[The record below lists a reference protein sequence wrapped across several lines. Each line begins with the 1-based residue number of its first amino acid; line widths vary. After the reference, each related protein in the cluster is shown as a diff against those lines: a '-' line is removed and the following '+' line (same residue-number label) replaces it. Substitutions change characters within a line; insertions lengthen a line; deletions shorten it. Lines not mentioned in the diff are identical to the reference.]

1 MIKPIITI
9 AGTYYSK
16 FCTEFTADGSINTR
30 SEATKAK
37 IVLANINR
45 KFDDMFTPQKDSF
58 TIQAQGIDENGKEYI
73 WPIAK
78 GIISDVVCDQD
89 WCTIN
94 GTCLIGDLADALPID
109 WSSNR
114 QKVKISEILTS
125 VMALHNPII
134 EVDYKAHDPYV
145 EQQQFDAC
153 TTFQEVINYCVSQ
166 VNGAIVFT
174 DETGHLHIW
183 DSTKRRPTIN
193 LDHHV
198 VEQNTSKSVMGYIN
212 IVTVHGDL
220 SEVSLDDSSEVG
232 APGSEN
238 SGMPQIQGTAIDT
251 PSIAKYGELIGPNIY
266 LPHIKSETEA
276 QKQADE
282 LLEFL
287 KLNRDGLTS
296 PTVVGMAPYLTS
308 LVTYHCKNG
317 PEGDEVFVQGVVTRK
332 KVSFSGESGFTTSLE
347 ISPHILAVSTP
358 EELAIQLEALE
369 EAAESN
375 LDKIEEP

>member
-9 AGTYYSK
+9 AGTYWSR

-30 SEATKAK
+30 SEPTKAK

-58 TIQAQGIDENGKEYI
+58 TIQAQGIDENGKEYV

-94 GTCLIGDLADALPID
+94 GTCLIGDLADALPIH
-109 WSSNR
+109 WSSNH

-125 VMALHNPII
+125 VMALHDPIV
-134 EVDYKAHDPYV
+134 EVDYQAHDPDL
-145 EQQQFDAC
+145 EQKQFDAC

-198 VEQNTSKSVMGYIN
+198 VGQNTSKSVMGYIN
-212 IVTVHGDL
+212 VVTVHGDL
-220 SEVSLDDSSEVG
+220 SEAETG
-232 APGSEN
+232 EPGSEN
-238 SGMPQIQGTAIDT
+238 SSMPQIQGEAKDT
-251 PSIAKYGELIGPNIY
+251 TSIAKYGELIGPDIY
-266 LPHIKSETEA
+266 LPNIKSEPEA

-317 PEGDEVFVQGVVTRK
+317 PEGDEVFVEGVVTRK
-332 KVSFSGESGFTTSLE
+332 KVSFSGESGFTTNLE
-347 ISPHILAVSTP
+347 IAPHMLAVSTP
-358 EELAIQLEALE
+358 EALAIQLEALE
-369 EAAESN
+369 EAASSN
-375 LDKIEEP
+375 LETVTES